1 MESFSFIKFS
11 TIFLTSD
18 DTNLS
23 FVWDENFGSGTFIDK
38 TQVRPS
44 FISSPDRLTLFFFSK
59 F

>member
-44 FISSPDRLTLFFFSK
+44 FISSPDRPIWR
-59 F
+59 